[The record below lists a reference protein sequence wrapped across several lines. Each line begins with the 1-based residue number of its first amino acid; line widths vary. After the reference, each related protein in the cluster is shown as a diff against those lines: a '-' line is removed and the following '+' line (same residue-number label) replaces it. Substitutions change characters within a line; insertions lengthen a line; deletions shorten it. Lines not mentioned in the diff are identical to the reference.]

1 MHEMSIAQSVLD
13 IILQESLSNKVNR
26 VLSVAIKV
34 GELSAVETESLR
46 FCFELVSKGSLAE
59 GARLDIERVQV
70 TCHCKDCGS
79 DFAVRELIFSCPSCG
94 GSRVEMLSGRELSI
108 DSFEAE

>member
-13 IILQESLSNKVNR
+13 IVLQESRNHKVDR
-26 VLSVAIKV
+26 VLSVALKV
-34 GELSAVETESLR
+34 GDLSAVETESLR
-46 FCFELVSKGSLAE
+46 FCFELVCKGTVVE

-70 TCHCKDCGS
+70 TCRCRDCGS
-79 DFAVRELIFSCPSCG
+79 DFTVKQLIFSCPSCG
-94 GSRVEMLSGRELSI
+94 GTGVEMLSGRELSV